1 MGGGCLPITHPL
13 PFYMKTIDTLVQDI
27 YNLLGPEDND
37 MDQDVMH
44 RQVSLFAQHVER
56 HVKTFLKEKPTYRKG
71 LRLSSIG
78 RPARQLWYD
87 KQCTDQPIPLD
98 PSTRIKFLYGHILE
112 ELLILF
118 SVLSG
123 HEVTEAQK
131 EINVEGIKGHQDCKI
146 DGVLVDCKSTSHR
159 GFDKFRDGTLKEDDP
174 FGYIEQISAYAEGN
188 DVEKAAFLAINKQT
202 GEICLTPVH
211 SMEMINAGDKIKY
224 LKKIMDTDTPPDKCY
239 SDVADGASGNRKL
252 AIGCVYCNHK
262 RLCWQDA
269 NHGKG
274 LRVFQYANNSRYLTK
289 VDRTPDVPEI
299 LNW

>member
-1 MGGGCLPITHPL
+1 MGGGFLLFHPL

-27 YNLLGPEDND
+27 YSLLGPEGND
-37 MDQDVMH
+37 LDQDKIDK
-44 RQVSLFAQHVER
+44 QVSLFAQHVTR
-56 HVKTFLKEKPTYRKG
+56 HVKEFLQEKPVYRKG
-71 LRLSSIG
+71 LRLSGIG
-78 RPARQLWYD
+78 RPSRQLWYD
-87 KQCTDQPIPLD
+87 NQCSDQAIPFE

-131 EINVEGIKGHQDCKI
+131 EIHVEGVKGHQDCKI

-159 GFDKFRDGTLKEDDP
+159 GFDKFKYGTLEDDDP

-188 DVEKAAFLAINKQT
+188 DANEAAFLVINKQT

-211 SMEMINAGDKIKY
+211 SMEMINAGDKIKQ
-224 LKKIMDTDTPPDKCY
+224 LKKAMDSSSPPSKCY
-239 SDVADGASGNRKL
+239 SDIADGASGNRKL

-262 RLCWQDA
+262 KLCWQDA
-269 NHGKG
+269 NQGQG
-274 LRVFQYANNSRYLTK
+274 LRVFKYAHGNRYLSNVSK
-289 VDRTPDVPEI
+289 TPEVPEVF
-299 LNW
+299 NW